1 MCCEYAQTASGS
13 IPVAV
18 KVLKDNLSTEI
29 LSDFERE
36 VKAMATFDHENIL
49 RLLGVVLKEA
59 GSVPCMV
66 FEYMQYG
73 DLGELL
79 RNNDVYIRLP
89 SNQICSSLTQVDLV
103 LIAIQIARG
112 MTYLSSQ
119 HFVHRDLATRNCLVG
134 ENLKV
139 KISDFGMSRD
149 IYTCDYY
156 KIGGSRMLPV
166 RWMAPESI
174 VYGKFTLYSDVW
186 SYGVVLWE
194 IFTFGKQPYYGHSN
208 EEVVKL
214 ILQGILLSPP
224 GKCPYF
230 IYNIMAGCWKTE
242 PRDRLK
248 FPDIYHILIENAPT
262 RTNATSVKTPS
273 QHPALL
279 NHEVEEQ
286 HPAYINHEVEEQH
299 PGYLNHE
306 VEEQH
311 PAYINHEVE
320 EQHPAYLNH
329 EVEEQHPAYLNHEV
343 GEDLTNLVD
352 NHRSGLQQISRNSS
366 VGSLQDVQV
375 YENRN
380 STEPAASCIIGSTQ
394 DTYQPIFSII
404 LDATKEV

>member
-1 MCCEYAQTASGS
+1 MIRDLEIPGESLTFMELIGEGCFSEVYKGEYVQTTGDI

-18 KVLKDNLSTEI
+18 KVLKDNLSIEVH
-29 LSDFERE
+29 SDFERE

-49 RLLGVVLKEA
+49 KLLGVVLKEA

-66 FEYMQYG
+66 FEFMQYG

-79 RNNDVYIRLP
+79 RNNDVYIRQP
-89 SNQICSSLTQVDLV
+89 SSRLCNSLTQVDLV
-103 LIAIQIARG
+103 PIATQIARG
-112 MTYLSSQ
+112 MAYLSSL

-134 ENLKV
+134 ENLMV

-166 RWMAPESI
+166 RWMAPESMM
-174 VYGKFTLYSDVW
+174 YGKFTLDSDVW

-248 FPDIYHILIENAPT
+248 FSDIYQILMEN
-262 RTNATSVKTPS
+262 TPSAS
-273 QHPALL
+273 QHPAYF
-279 NHEVEEQ
+279 NHDVE
-286 HPAYINHEVEEQH
+286 
-299 PGYLNHE
+299 
-306 VEEQH
+306 
-311 PAYINHEVE
+311 
-320 EQHPAYLNH
+320 
-329 EVEEQHPAYLNHEV
+329 
-343 GEDLTNLVD
+343 EDLTDLFNC
-352 NHRSGLQQISRNSS
+352 HRSDLEQISRNSS
-366 VGSLQDVQV
+366 VFSIVGSLPDAPVDD
-375 YENRN
+375 NKN
-380 STEPAASCIIGSTQ
+380 STQPAASSIVGSTR
-394 DTYQPIFSII
+394 DIRQPIFSII